1 MSLINQYGGYQLHWV
16 TCCVWSGERGP
27 WTPVVGRPCRIE
39 RCGWALST
47 ILSDPDVRLT
57 VDGIQDTA
65 HVYIA
70 TCIHLLHRT
79 LYRTRSPG
87 QHMAVMNG
95 CCPGGSTEEVRVD
108 PGRTRRWLPPSIS
121 TLPGKPPSATLLI
134 FLRSLCLCKCH
145 QVLYLWCALCVVY
158 VYKSMVFELYKRRAF
173 DCVSPCVQFTEV
185 GNFTSSH
192 DCAQFAAYTI
202 TQQDWSKVAQRYS
215 LKSSHSGA
223 IWLLKCAFAFTLFQ
237 GFKFAG
243 WYHCKWLVPES
254 LSIT

>member
-1 MSLINQYGGYQLHWV
+1 MSLINRYGDYQLHWV
-16 TCCVWSGERGP
+16 TCDWSGERGP
-27 WTPVVGRPCRIE
+27 WTPVGGRPCGIE
-39 RCGWALST
+39 RRGWVLTT
-47 ILSDPDVRLT
+47 ILSDPDVRST

-70 TCIHLLHRT
+70 TCVLHRT
-79 LYRTRSPG
+79 LYRTRNPG

-95 CCPGGSTEEVRVD
+95 CYPGGSTEEVSVD
-108 PGRTRRWLPPSIS
+108 PGRTRRWLPASIT

-134 FLRSLCLCKCH
+134 FFSPSLCLCKCH
-145 QVLYLWCALCVVY
+145 QVSHLWCVLCVVY
-158 VYKSMVFELYKRRAF
+158 VYKSMLFELYKRRAF
-173 DCVSPCVQFTEV
+173 DCVLPCVQFTEV
-185 GNFTSSH
+185 SNFTSSH
-192 DCAQFAAYTI
+192 DCAQLAAYTI
-202 TQQDWSKVAQRYS
+202 TQQDLSKVAQRYS
-215 LKSSHSGA
+215 HWGSQSGA